1 MPAGSRC
8 RCALHWGASFLAF
21 PRGGQAPSGV
31 GVTLGTRPGLLQT
44 GTLVRASALSL
55 PNGTWLAGRVRSAGQ
70 APGRRPCMGRPDDQP
85 TSGTHGP
92 PARPGSAHAAR
103 PPECQLLCSR
113 PEQSQSAKRSPRGGE
128 RGSEGGAGY
137 VPGKAGLVCPRGGK
151 GVCCMASWWSLV
163 NCWGRRDTRAKK
175 VIVIEYKSHHIT
187 KAVTELRTGREGH
200 AHTWRTRQNSRTWP
214 GRADGP
220 APAGPLSPSS
230 LGSPAARPEPA
241 RGPTAQAW
249 ADERPLA
256 RFAGWGRL
264 TATGRDWLGLRAS
277 AASSRGAQ
285 VRLWGARGQV
295 RLWGARGMVAP
306 ANPAPPGPVLGPIT
320 ARSAL
325 PHVPACDVQ
334 ACSR

>member
-103 PPECQLLCSR
+103 PPECQLLCSC

-128 RGSEGGAGY
+128 RGSEGAAGY

-187 KAVTELRTGREGH
+187 KAVTELRTGRGPC
-200 AHTWRTRQNSRTWP
+200 AHMADAAELKDLAWESRWAGAGGPAEPVLPGLPGGPAGASQGSHRTGLG
-214 GRADGP
+214 GRA
-220 APAGPLSPSS
+220 APGPLRGMGAPDSHRTGLAGSQSVSRVLTRSS
-230 LGSPAARPEPA
+230 GASVGSPWSGASVGSPWDGRSCKPCPARPCARPHHRTVSPA
-241 RGPTAQAW
+241 SR
-249 ADERPLA
+249 
-256 RFAGWGRL
+256 AGL
-264 TATGRDWLGLRAS
+264 
-277 AASSRGAQ
+277 
-285 VRLWGARGQV
+285 
-295 RLWGARGMVAP
+295 
-306 ANPAPPGPVLGPIT
+306 
-320 ARSAL
+320 
-325 PHVPACDVQ
+325 
-334 ACSR
+334 

>member
-1 MPAGSRC
+1 MR
-8 RCALHWGASFLAF
+8 
-21 PRGGQAPSGV
+21 
-31 GVTLGTRPGLLQT
+31 
-44 GTLVRASALSL
+44 
-55 PNGTWLAGRVRSAGQ
+55 
-70 APGRRPCMGRPDDQP
+70 RPDDQP

-92 PARPGSAHAAR
+92 PARPGSAHATR

-128 RGSEGGAGY
+128 RGSEGAAGY

-230 LGSPAARPEPA
+230 LGSPAAPAGASQGSHRTGLGGRAAPGPLCGMGAPDSHRMRLAGSQSVSRVLTRSSGASVGSPWSGASVGSPWDGRSCKPCPA
-241 RGPTAQAW
+241 RPCA
-249 ADERPLA
+249 RPHHRTVSPA
-256 RFAGWGRL
+256 SRAGL
-264 TATGRDWLGLRAS
+264 
-277 AASSRGAQ
+277 
-285 VRLWGARGQV
+285 
-295 RLWGARGMVAP
+295 
-306 ANPAPPGPVLGPIT
+306 
-320 ARSAL
+320 
-325 PHVPACDVQ
+325 
-334 ACSR
+334 